1 MEEYADGALAF
12 RLRQELRRLES
23 YSEEGEPVG
32 DQWASFGVFRLV
44 GNGVQTN
51 VYCGRYLRLKGCG
64 RVELHNRILNNAKFF
79 PDKRLSKILVK
90 GQSLKDQVYYKQV
103 HHWCNK
109 PSCSVCFRHGWAVRS
124 AGEIEHRLKV
134 ASKRFGKIEHI
145 VVSVPSS
152 WYGLELKVL
161 RERVKKVLLDRGV
174 IGGVLIFHGFRYADF
189 YESRVKGVPFGWY
202 WSVHFHVLG
211 FIVGGFRKCRRC
223 EFCDVKGSRWQCS
236 GCDGFYGR
244 SKEVYKRDKCIVEVQ
259 GERKTVFGT
268 AWYQLEHATVDSSM
282 KRFHVYTYFG
292 VVSYRKLK
300 VTVEKRE
307 DLCSICKHDLVKVRY
322 FGGECICH
330 DRGSSEYRFEGCLS
344 YYDDHGN
351 CVWIFEE
358 EG

>member
-1 MEEYADGALAF
+1 MSEYDDGALGF
-12 RLRQELRRLES
+12 RLRQELKS
-23 YSEEGEPVG
+23 GDAHFDEPEVENRWATFG
-32 DQWASFGVFRLV
+32 DFQLV

-64 RVELHNRILNNAKFF
+64 RVELHNRILQSNRFF

-90 GQSLKDQVYYKQV
+90 GQSLKDLVYYRLV
-103 HHWCNK
+103 HHFCNK
-109 PSCSVCFRHGWAVRS
+109 PSCAVCFRHGWAVRS
-124 AGEIEHRLKV
+124 AGEIEHRLMV
-134 ASKRFGKIEHI
+134 ASKRFGKVQHI
-145 VVSVPSS
+145 IVSVPQD
-152 WYGLELKVL
+152 WYGLDLEVL
-161 RERVKKVLLDRGV
+161 RERVKKVCFDRGI
-174 IGGVLIFHGFRYADF
+174 IGGVSILHGFRYADR
-189 YESRVKGVPFGWY
+189 EEARLKGVPFGWR

-211 FIVGGFRKCRRC
+211 FILGGFRKCRRC
-223 EFCDVKGSRWQCS
+223 EFCDVKGSRWQCE

-259 GERKTVFGT
+259 GERLTVFGT
-268 AWYQLEHATVDSSM
+268 AWYQLEHATVDSSK

-292 VVSYRKLK
+292 VVAYRKLK
-300 VTVEKRE
+300 VTVEKRK
-307 DLCSICKHDLVKVRY
+307 DLCPICKHDLDWIRY
-322 FGGECICH
+322 FGDECICH